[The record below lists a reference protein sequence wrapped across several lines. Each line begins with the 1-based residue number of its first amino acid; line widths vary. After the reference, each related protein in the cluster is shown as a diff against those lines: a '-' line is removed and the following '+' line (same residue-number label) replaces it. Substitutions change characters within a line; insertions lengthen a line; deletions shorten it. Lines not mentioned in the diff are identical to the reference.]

1 MREFLEETL
10 KNIEGQGL
18 TLDDITTEYGEYE
31 GADTLEL
38 FAVIEIKLPSPEDD
52 SQGLWWG
59 GVRLFGYENN
69 FKPTDAADSLE
80 VLAWG
85 LEKPTEPGA
94 EQESPFQENT
104 PDKEGIA
111 VYFYNDATIDLE
123 NMAADNVKALQT
135 QAVRINKAWRQVIE

>member
-10 KNIEGQGL
+10 KDIEDQGL
-18 TLDDITTEYGEYE
+18 TLDEITTERGECG

-38 FAVIEIKLPSPEDD
+38 FAVIEIKLPSLKDN
-52 SQGLWWG
+52 SQGLWRG

-69 FKPTDAADSLE
+69 FKPTDVADSLE

-85 LEKPTEPGA
+85 LEEPTEPGA
-94 EQESPFQENT
+94 EQESPFQEST
-104 PDKEGIA
+104 PDKEETA

-123 NMAADNVKALQT
+123 NMAADNVKALQA
-135 QAVRINKAWRQVIE
+135 QATRIKKAWRQAIE

>member
-59 GVRLFGYENN
+59 GIRLFGYENN

-104 PDKEGIA
+104 PDKEETA
-111 VYFYNDATIDLE
+111 VYFYNDTTIDLE

-135 QAVRINKAWRQVIE
+135 QAARIKEAWRQAIE